1 MRQVVD
7 ASVVLA
13 FLLNEPGGDILDR
26 DEGPFLLSTVTLAE
40 ILTKVI
46 ERDLSADDV
55 TLVLR
60 RLPIQ
65 YVDHDR
71 DDARRAADLRPVT
84 MTLGRSLGDRICLAL
99 AQRYDV
105 PVLTAD
111 RDWAKLDIGIDVRL
125 IR

>member
-13 FLLNEPGGDILDR
+13 FLLNEPGGDILVR

-46 ERDLSADDV
+46 ERELSADDV

-65 YVDHDR
+65 YIDHDR
-71 DDARRAADLRPVT
+71 DDARRAADLRPLT
-84 MTLGRSLGDRICLAL
+84 IALGRSLGDRICLAL
-99 AQRYDV
+99 AQRFDI

-111 RDWAKLDIGIDVRL
+111 HAWAQLDIGIDVRL